1 MVMAS
6 DDAARAA
13 VAAIHAHMEVVGS
26 DGGHV
31 GVVDG
36 VEEGRIKLTRTD
48 PAAAESRHP
57 GEHRYI
63 PLGQVAAVEAGRVVR
78 LSIPAEQA
86 LRLGMAAMGDAGVAA
101 GLGGTVAD
109 PAAEREQNR

>member
-1 MVMAS
+1 MAMDA
-6 DDAARAA
+6 DDAAK
-13 VAAIHAHMEVVGS
+13 VAASVHARMEVVGS

-57 GEHRYI
+57 GEHRYV

-109 PAAEREQNR
+109 PAAERERNR